1 MNLKWCLF
9 RSEREQLVWI
19 ITWECIVLSSA
30 CGSVFWSLHMAK
42 MAVNSVR
49 MFLWVNWPLAVFCLC
64 TSHTVTVTYKHT
76 HTLQHKDTRDQWGR
90 AHWLVWGGRG
100 LERRGDQTPA
110 MQGVKSMDFFFL
122 SSIVCSWHQSKIKN
136 TKIVG
141 CGDTQ
146 LTVNNKILTV

>member
-19 ITWECIVLSSA
+19 IMWECIVLSSA
-30 CGSVFWSLHMAK
+30 CESVFWSLHMAK

-76 HTLQHKDTRDQWGR
+76 HTPAQGYQRPVRTSPL
-90 AHWLVWGGRG
+90 AG
-100 LERRGDQTPA
+100 LRWKRTGTTWRSNSSNAGCQKY
-110 MQGVKSMDFFFL
+110 GFFL
-122 SSIVCSWHQSKIKN
+122 SFFNSLLLTSIENQKHKN
-136 TKIVG
+136 RG